1 MIHHKHQRVGVFID
15 VQNLYYS
22 ARNLFNRK
30 VNFGNIV
37 KKAVG
42 NRQLIRATAYVVS
55 TKEGDNQPFFDALN
69 NLGIETKEKELM
81 EYSGGQ
87 KKADWDVGITVDAI
101 AASPDLDVIVI
112 VSGDGDYIPLV
123 EYLHSRGKFVEVASF
138 RETTS
143 GRLMEK
149 IGYSN
154 HINLSENKRSF
165 LITSGRNGS
174 GTPVSATSVTE
185 PLAEVPTQPKGKSTS
200 PSKTDSTRKTTSAPR
215 KAASAKVAS
224 TKKRA
229 PRAKKPSIAEDDE
242 LSPNERALNN

>member
-22 ARNLFNRK
+22 ARNLYNRK

-55 TKEGDNQPFFDALN
+55 TKTGENQPFFDALY

-81 EYSGGQ
+81 EYDSGQ

-101 AASPDLDVIVI
+101 SAAPDLDVIVL

-123 EYLHSRGKFVEVASF
+123 EYLQSRGKFVEVASF

-143 GRLMEK
+143 GRLVEK
-149 IGYSN
+149 VGDSN
-154 HINLSENKRSF
+154 YINLSANKRSF
-165 LITSGRNGS
+165 LIPQGRNGS
-174 GTPVSATSVTE
+174 GTKVSKDT
-185 PLAEVPTQPKGKSTS
+185 EVPVPKDSTKKAPAPVPERLAGDDS
-200 PSKTDSTRKTTSAPR
+200 ERKKVPSKTKPKPARGKR
-215 KAASAKVAS
+215 KAPTKRA
-224 TKKRA
+224 TKKT
-229 PRAKKPSIAEDDE
+229 EDVE
-242 LSPNERALNN
+242 LSSNEAALNN